1 MPKDV
6 ENNTINN
13 EGGITGKGF
22 KKGKSGNP
30 GGRPKGSKGFK
41 ERCRAF
47 ADDEGLDTLIG
58 IARDSDGKDRLKA
71 VELLLA
77 YGYGK
82 PRQALDIG
90 DGEGGPAKILLEW
103 V

>member
-1 MPKDV
+1 MP
-6 ENNTINN
+6 ENN
-13 EGGITGKGF
+13 GKNSKQLPGKPF
-22 KKGKSGNP
+22 KKGQSGNP

-47 ADDEGLDTLIG
+47 ANEEGLNTLIE
-58 IARDSDGKDRLKA
+58 IARESGDKDRLKA